1 MAGLSDI
8 GHELC
13 LSLALWNGVDPILKE
28 RMFGLTGPEGNHG
41 EDVKECWWYLD
52 STPTHSW
59 MTWRYHYP
67 QRPFPYAE
75 LVHHGRGP
83 AEPEYELVDTGV
95 FAEDRCWAVTVDC
108 AKADPTDL
116 CVRITVE
123 NRGPEAATL
132 HVLPTLWFR
141 NTWAWGLPGQDAM
154 PRISADGGGTLVA
167 EHAEL
172 GGLVLTGE
180 PGGVPVL
187 CDNETNTER
196 LWGTPG
202 RSRYPKDGINDHVV
216 RGAPTVNPERT
227 GTKGALWYRL
237 DVPAGATSVL
247 RVRLSAGSTVPGD
260 VALGGGFDEVMTAR
274 KVEADAYYA
283 ALTPAPTTD
292 DEALVLRQALAGM
305 LWGKQFFHYDV
316 AR

>member
-1 MAGLSDI
+1 
-8 GHELC
+8 
-13 LSLALWNGVDPILKE
+13 
-28 RMFGLTGPEGNHG
+28 MFGLTGPEGNHG

-75 LVHHGRGP
+75 LVQHGRSP

-95 FAEDRCWAVTVDC
+95 LAEDRYWAVTVDY
-108 AKADPTDL
+108 AKADSTDL
-116 CVRITVE
+116 CLRITVE

-154 PRISADGGGTLVA
+154 PRMSADGGGTLVA

-216 RGAPTVNPERT
+216 HGAPTIAT
-227 GTKGALWYRL
+227 AAYDKGLWNDDDGFFYDVLSTADGRRL
-237 DVPAGATSVL
+237 PM
-247 RVRLSAGSTVPGD
+247 RVRSMVGLLPLCATTTLGTETRRTSGSQSRCRAV
-260 VALGGGFDEVMTAR
+260 
-274 KVEADAYYA
+274 
-283 ALTPAPTTD
+283 
-292 DEALVLRQALAGM
+292 
-305 LWGKQFFHYDV
+305 
-316 AR
+316 